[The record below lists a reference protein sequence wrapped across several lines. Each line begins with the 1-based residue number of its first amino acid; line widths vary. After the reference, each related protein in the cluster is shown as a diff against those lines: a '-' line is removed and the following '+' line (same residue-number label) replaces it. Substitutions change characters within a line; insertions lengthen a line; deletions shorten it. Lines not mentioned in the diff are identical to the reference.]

1 MNDNN
6 YLLVTMSSPASD
18 KKFTTEGES
27 ESSLI
32 RMLEELP
39 EHVGSSAAGAIMAYC
54 QESKEIEVDL

>member
-1 MNDNN
+1 
-6 YLLVTMSSPASD
+6 MSSPASD

-54 QESKEIEVDL
+54 QESKEMEVDL

>member
-1 MNDNN
+1 
-6 YLLVTMSSPASD
+6 MSSPASD

-39 EHVGSSAAGAIMAYC
+39 EHVGSSAAKYDFADWSDYGLL
-54 QESKEIEVDL
+54 SRV